1 MSEGNV
7 NSDEREISL
16 FVMEVIDTGVG
27 KNNCLEWLRAKINFF
42 FCFLSQIFITAY
54 HCHFD
59 NCKVMIKKFLLE
71 EQVFFNMISALGSE
85 QGM

>member
-42 FCFLSQIFITAY
+42 FCFLS
-54 HCHFD
+54 
-59 NCKVMIKKFLLE
+59 
-71 EQVFFNMISALGSE
+71 
-85 QGM
+85 